1 MNLYIS
7 CTGRKGEPG
16 QPGLPGEQGLNGLP
30 GPQGPRGIDGLPG
43 LPGPK
48 VDIEFYFLQFFTL
61 VTDIGWGGGLSTNY
75 PSDLP
80 WNIRIWYIFFT
91 TKCE

>member
-61 VTDIGWGGGLSTNY
+61 VTDIGWGGWVVNK
-75 PSDLP
+75 LP
-80 WNIRIWYIFFT
+80 IRFALKY
-91 TKCE
+91 